1 MVSPILEEELHRQ
14 LEHLPFGQ
22 QHQVLNFARALASSR
37 IPGVAGQKLL
47 AFAGT
52 IAQDDIEAM
61 SQAIAEDCEKI
72 DTHEW

>member
-14 LEHLPFGQ
+14 LEHLSFGK

-37 IPGVAGQKLL
+37 IQGVAGQTLL
-47 AFAGT
+47 TFAGT

-61 SQAIAEDCEKI
+61 SQAVAEDCEKI